1 MKDLRDLEIFIINT
15 YISASGSESPR
26 FRFQS
31 AGENGMDKI

>member
-1 MKDLRDLEIFIINT
+1 MKDLRDLGNFIINN
-15 YISASGSESPR
+15 YLWASDSESPR